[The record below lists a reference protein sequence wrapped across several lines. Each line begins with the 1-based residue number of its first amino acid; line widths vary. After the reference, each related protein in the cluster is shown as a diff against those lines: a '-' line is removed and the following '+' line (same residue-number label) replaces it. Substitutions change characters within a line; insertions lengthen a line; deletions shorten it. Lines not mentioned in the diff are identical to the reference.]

1 MNIKINNRLLKISDF
16 IYKEDK
22 VIDIGC
28 DHGLLCIYLVLNKNI
43 SKMVSSDINEMP
55 LNKAKE
61 NIKKYNLE
69 DEIETRIGN
78 GLECVSND
86 LDTIIISGMGG
97 LTINEILE
105 DIKKYPSIKKIVV
118 SPNNE
123 FVNTRRVISKL
134 GFNLKEETIVLEK
147 GKYYLVSCYI
157 KDNRKKINY
166 FFGKLDF
173 NNIDVCNYY
182 KLLVEK
188 NINILCKL
196 SNKHLLQKMKLKY
209 INFVIM
215 KKLRKI

>member
-28 DHGLLCIYLVLNKNI
+28 DHGLLGIYLVLNKNI
-43 SKMVSSDINEMP
+43 SKMISSDINEKP

-61 NIKKYNLE
+61 NIFKYNLG
-69 DEIETRIGN
+69 DKIETKLGN
-78 GLECVSND
+78 GLECVSED
-86 LDTIIISGMGG
+86 IDTIVISGMGG
-97 LTINEILE
+97 LTINEILK
-105 DIKKYPSIKKIVV
+105 DIKKHPYIKKIIV

-123 FVNTRRVISKL
+123 FVKTRKVISKL
-134 GFNLKEETIVLEK
+134 GFNLEEETIVLEK

-157 KDNRKKINY
+157 KEKRKKINY

-173 NNIDVCNYY
+173 DNINVCNYY
-182 KLLVEK
+182 KSLVEK
-188 NINILCKL
+188 NKIILSKL
-196 SNKHLLQKMKLKY
+196 SRKYFLQRIKLKY